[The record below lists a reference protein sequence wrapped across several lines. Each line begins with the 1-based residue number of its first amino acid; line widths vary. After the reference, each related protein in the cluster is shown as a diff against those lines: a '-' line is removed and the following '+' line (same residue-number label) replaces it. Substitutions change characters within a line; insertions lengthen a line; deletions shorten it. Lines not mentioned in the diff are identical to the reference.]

1 MHKHLCCILKDG
13 GCLEESSWTFESK
26 AEVAAVYHIAP
37 LLLERAT
44 NRHYH
49 GNLDLV
55 LLQTVY

>member
-26 AEVAAVYHIAP
+26 AEVAAVYHIVP
-37 LLLERAT
+37 FLFLLETDRQY
-44 NRHYH
+44 R

-55 LLQTVY
+55 LL